1 MKNLTFKVGYFQGM
15 VNIETGNNQ
24 QTTDFTY
31 ANILNMYKTH
41 STQGR
46 GIQVNSKELEE
57 PALKMCDKISQAIY
71 DFIKET
77 DENS

>member
-1 MKNLTFKVGYFQGM
+1 MKNLNFKVEYLQGT

-31 ANILNMYKTH
+31 ANILNPISH
-41 STQGR
+41 STGH
-46 GIQVNSKELEE
+46 GIQVNDKKFEE
-57 PALKMCDKISQAIY
+57 PALKMCDKISEAIY